1 MTPIGFLIILAIAI
15 VFLMLMI
22 MKVKMHPVL
31 ALFLTSLG
39 LGLALGN
46 DLIGTVSLINSGF
59 GGTLKGIGV
68 TIILGS
74 ILAMGIQDTGA
85 ATAIS
90 NFFTRL
96 FRGRVLE
103 LAPAL
108 TAFIVSIPVFGD
120 ITMVL
125 TAPIASILSVRK
137 NISMSSM
144 SSFIGMGLGL
154 THGLVPPTPG
164 ILAIA
169 LMYGADLG
177 LTIFWGTIIAFIAF
191 FATWLTLRKWA
202 AKEWIPP
209 REDFVEGFEAAK
221 SDKVEDVIIHEPG
234 LPSALMSMMPVL
246 IPVVLITFASF
257 AKVYMKD
264 AGASLTFFTS
274 VGDRVVALSLGV
286 LFTVILGYYKAEK
299 VKAHYVRTTGKQP
312 GGLNEL
318 IFGNWVGRG
327 LVVALLPLL
336 ITAMGGAMG
345 GMLKSAPVVKD
356 LGAIVAS
363 TSLLPVLIPF
373 FTASILMIAVG
384 SMTTAGL
391 TAAAIILPM
400 MDSLGLSPVAATL
413 SIGCGTMVLSHLN
426 DSGFW
431 IMTQFFNLNT
441 KQGLKYLTLPRAV
454 AGIFGIIVLSIFV
467 SMGLI

>member
-1 MTPIGFLIILAIAI
+1 MTPVLFLIILAIAI
-15 VFLMLMI
+15 AFLMLMI

-46 DLIGTVSLINSGF
+46 NLIDAVNMINTGF

-125 TAPIASILSVRK
+125 TAPIASILSKRK

-144 SSFIGMGLGL
+144 SAFIGMGLGL

-177 LTIFWGTIIAFIAF
+177 LTIFWGTVIALIAF
-191 FATWLTLRKWA
+191 FGTWLLLRSWA
-202 AKEWIPP
+202 AKEWIAP

-221 SDKVEDVIIHEPG
+221 SNKVEDIIIHEPG

-264 AGASLTFFTS
+264 GGTTLTFFSS
-274 VGDRVVALSLGV
+274 VGDRVAALLLGV
-286 LFTVILGYYKAEK
+286 VFTVILGYLKADK
-299 VKAHYVRTTGKQP
+299 VRAHHARTTGKKRTP
-312 GGLNEL
+312 LKEIILGT
-318 IFGNWVGRG
+318 WVARG

-345 GMLKSAPVVKD
+345 GMLKTAPVVKE
-356 LGAIVAS
+356 LGAIVAG
-363 TSLLPVLIPF
+363 TSLPPILIPF
-373 FTASILMIAVG
+373 LTASILMIAVG

-400 MDSLGLSPVAATL
+400 MDSLGISPVAATL

-441 KQGLKYLTLPRAV
+441 TQGLKYLTLPRAV
-454 AGIFGIIVLSIFV
+454 AGVIGIIALSIFV